1 MPAITA
7 ELGCFALAA
16 VGDGGIA
23 MNRMGDMIDQIP
35 TTGGDPVVGRLG
47 SYVQKG
53 ISSSS
58 NGAGSPSG
66 ACDGLSESGLGLV
79 RPNFLASR

>member
-7 ELGCFALAA
+7 ELGCFALTA

-23 MNRMGDMIDQIP
+23 MNRMGHMIDQIP

-47 SYVQKG
+47 SYNQKG
-53 ISSSS
+53 ISSSVDE
-58 NGAGSPSG
+58 AWFP
-66 ACDGLSESGLGLV
+66 LSESGLGLV